1 VSVSA
6 TGLVDHHT
14 GTLGAFGLAIG
25 LDGDH
30 RIGHRGSDG
39 REPVSSVTFEVVNA
53 CTVTSDLPSP
63 SVKASGFPQPDPEQR
78 ERRAPQH

>member
-1 VSVSA
+1 MVTTESA
-6 TGLVDHHT
+6 TAAATVANRPAGCLGLW
-14 GTLGAFGLAIG
+14 
-25 LDGDH
+25 
-30 RIGHRGSDG
+30 
-39 REPVSSVTFEVVNA
+39 PVSSVTFEVVNA